1 MKKILIVLLST
12 LCISAFGQNVKLND
26 RGEIVKVETITT
38 ESPISSVSI
47 DRQIEFYK
55 TTIEQFTKKIQELEA
70 VKTEVLILDKNKKN
84 NIKKINY
91 GF

>member
-12 LCISAFGQNVKLND
+12 LCISVFGQNIKENEK
-26 RGEIVKVETITT
+26 GEIVKVETITT

-70 VKTEVLILDKNKKN
+70 VKSEVVLIEEKK
-84 NIKKINY
+84 KKQ
-91 GF
+91 

>member
-38 ESPISSVSI
+38 ESPISSITI
-47 DRQIEFYK
+47 DKQIEFCK
-55 TTIEQFTKKIQELEA
+55 TTIELLTKKIKELEA
-70 VKTEVLILDKNKKN
+70 VKTEVLILEKNKKQ
-84 NIKKINY
+84 
-91 GF
+91 